1 MIKEIIFSKHENMKR
16 SNFLH
21 IQKENLFAIDYND
34 TKITSSK
41 HENIKRSNFLYILKE
56 NLFSIT
62 MTRKELLLN
71 TEI

>member
-41 HENIKRSNFLYILKE
+41 QEKIKK
-56 NLFSIT
+56 
-62 MTRKELLLN
+62 
-71 TEI
+71 